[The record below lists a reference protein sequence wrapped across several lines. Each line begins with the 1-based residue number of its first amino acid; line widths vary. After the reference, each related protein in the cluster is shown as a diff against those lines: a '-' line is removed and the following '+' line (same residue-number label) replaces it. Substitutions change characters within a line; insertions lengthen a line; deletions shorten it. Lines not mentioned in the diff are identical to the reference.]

1 MATHPFKDRPGWKML
16 IGGEL
21 VPGGGA
27 ALEVMNPATGEV
39 LGEAPA
45 ASETDVS
52 NAVAAAREAYTT
64 WRWTAPEKRGE
75 MLFEIARRIREHH
88 DELVDLETW
97 ENGKP
102 RIQSVRDVTNAERTF
117 RFYAGAS
124 DKFYG
129 QSVYDSPT
137 EMRKIVYEPYGV
149 VAVIIPWNWPP
160 MHTADFTA
168 LALATGNTVVLK
180 PAPETPLS
188 SLRIAELA
196 ADVLPPGVLN
206 VVTGGVD
213 TGVQLVAHPGID
225 FIAFTGSDKT
235 GEKILAAAATRILP
249 TMMELGGKNAS
260 ILFPDADIDKA
271 VQGMV
276 RSAFFNSGQACS
288 GSERVLVHETIY
300 KTFMERFTSAVA
312 GLVVGEGFDERSIV
326 GPMVSRR
333 QQEKVQGAL
342 ERATAAGACIPVRS
356 DLPRDER
363 LEGGFWVPPTVIT
376 EAAPDAEIMHRHRQ
390 RRRLRSHQRRLDPRP
405 GRRPPHGHPHRGRRG
420 GGEPRQHRRAGS
432 PLRRLQAQRRRAQ
445 EGLPGG
451 DAQLQPG
458 QGDPDGPL
466 RLSGATD
473 GAGSASVRPRDDAG
487 AGPDG
492 HHGAGA
498 STRRPSPVAASAWRA
513 S

>member
-16 IGGEL
+16 IGGEF

-160 MHTADFTA
+160 MHTADFSA

-376 EAAPDAEIMHRHRQ
+376 EAAPDAEIMTEEVFGPVAGILPFKDEDEAIAIVNAVDYGLTSGVWTHDLGVAHRMATRIEAGVVAVN
-390 RRRLRSHQRRLDPRP
+390 RVNT
-405 GRRPPHGHPHRGRRG
+405 
-420 GGEPRQHRRAGS
+420 GE
-432 PLRRLQAQRRRAQ
+432 L
-445 EGLPGG
+445 GLPFGG
-451 DAQLQPG
+451 YKRSGVGRKKDFLEAMRSFSRVKAIQM
-458 QGDPDGPL
+458 D
-466 RLSGATD
+466 LSG
-473 GAGSASVRPRDDAG
+473 
-487 AGPDG
+487 
-492 HHGAGA
+492 
-498 STRRPSPVAASAWRA
+498 
-513 S
+513 

>member
-1 MATHPFKDRPGWKML
+1 MATHPFKNRPGWKML
-16 IGGEL
+16 IGGEF

-27 ALEVMNPATGEV
+27 TALEVMNPATGEV

-45 ASETDVS
+45 ASEADVS
-52 NAVAAAREAYTT
+52 NAVAAAREAYRT

-129 QSVYDSPT
+129 QTVYDSPS

-160 MHTADFTA
+160 MHTADFSA

-213 TGVQLVAHPGID
+213 TGVQLVAHPDID

-235 GEKILAAAATRILP
+235 GEKILTAAATRILP

-260 ILFPDADIDKA
+260 IVFPDADLDRA

-288 GSERVLVHETIY
+288 GSERVLVHESIY
-300 KTFMERFTSAVA
+300 KTFMERFASAVA

-342 ERATAAGACIPVRS
+342 ERATEAGACIPARS
-356 DLPRDER
+356 ELPRDER
-363 LEGGFWVPPTVIT
+363 LKGGYWIPPTVIT
-376 EAAPDAEIMHRHRQ
+376 EAAPDAEIMTEEVFGPVAGILPFKDEDEAISIVNAVDYGLTSGVWTHDLGVAHRMATRIEAGVVAVN
-390 RRRLRSHQRRLDPRP
+390 RVNT
-405 GRRPPHGHPHRGRRG
+405 
-420 GGEPRQHRRAGS
+420 GE
-432 PLRRLQAQRRRAQ
+432 L
-445 EGLPGG
+445 GLPFGG
-451 DAQLQPG
+451 YKRSGVGRKKDFLEAMRSFSRVKAIQM
-458 QGDPDGPL
+458 D
-466 RLSGATD
+466 LSD
-473 GAGSASVRPRDDAG
+473 
-487 AGPDG
+487 
-492 HHGAGA
+492 
-498 STRRPSPVAASAWRA
+498 
-513 S
+513 

>member
-376 EAAPDAEIMHRHRQ
+376 EAAPDAEIMTEEVFGPVAGILPFKDEDEAIAIVNAVDYGLTSGVWTHDLGVAHRMATRIEAGVVAVN
-390 RRRLRSHQRRLDPRP
+390 RVNT
-405 GRRPPHGHPHRGRRG
+405 
-420 GGEPRQHRRAGS
+420 GE
-432 PLRRLQAQRRRAQ
+432 L
-445 EGLPGG
+445 GLPFGG
-451 DAQLQPG
+451 YKRSGVGRKKDFLEAMRSFSRVKAIQM
-458 QGDPDGPL
+458 D
-466 RLSGATD
+466 LSG
-473 GAGSASVRPRDDAG
+473 
-487 AGPDG
+487 
-492 HHGAGA
+492 
-498 STRRPSPVAASAWRA
+498 
-513 S
+513 

>member
-1 MATHPFKDRPGWKML
+1 MAYHPYKDHASWKML
-16 IGGEL
+16 IGGEF
-21 VPGGGA
+21 VDGGGA
-27 ALEVMNPATGEV
+27 TALEVINPATGQV

-45 ASETDVS
+45 ASEADVDR
-52 NAVAAAREAYTT
+52 AVVSARQAYRG
-64 WRWTAPEKRGE
+64 WRWVSPEKRGA
-75 MLFEIARRIREHH
+75 MLFEIARRIHEHH

-102 RIQSVRDVTNAERTF
+102 RAQSARDVTNAARTF
-117 RFYAGAS
+117 RFYAGAA

-129 QSVYDSPT
+129 QSVYDGLS

-160 MHTADFTA
+160 MHTADFAA

-213 TGVQLVAHPGID
+213 TGVQLVAHRGID
-225 FIAFTGSDKT
+225 FIAFTGSDLT

-260 ILFPDADIDKA
+260 IIFPDADLGRA

-288 GSERVLVHETIY
+288 GSERVLVHESIY
-300 KTFMERFTSAVA
+300 TTFMERFTSAVA
-312 GLVVGEGFDERSIV
+312 GLSVGDGFDERSIV
-326 GPMVSRR
+326 GPMVSKR

-342 ERATAAGACIPVRS
+342 DRAVAAGACIPARADVPS
-356 DLPRDER
+356 DAR
-363 LEGGFWVPPTVIT
+363 LEGGFWVPPTIVT
-376 EAAPDAEIMHRHRQ
+376 EAAPDAEIMTTEVFGPVAGILPFEDEDEAVAIANAVDYGLTSGVWTRDLGVAHRMATRIEAGVVSVN
-390 RRRLRSHQRRLDPRP
+390 RVNT
-405 GRRPPHGHPHRGRRG
+405 
-420 GGEPRQHRRAGS
+420 GE
-432 PLRRLQAQRRRAQ
+432 L
-445 EGLPGG
+445 GLPFGG
-451 DAQLQPG
+451 YK
-458 QGDPDGPL
+458 
-466 RLSGATD
+466 RSGVGRKKDFLEAMRSFSRVKAIQMD
-473 GAGSASVRPRDDAG
+473 FSQDD
-487 AGPDG
+487 
-492 HHGAGA
+492 
-498 STRRPSPVAASAWRA
+498 
-513 S
+513 

>member
-1 MATHPFKDRPGWKML
+1 MAQHPFMDRPAWKML
-16 IGGEL
+16 IGGAFVSGSGSTSL
-21 VPGGGA
+21 PVT
-27 ALEVMNPATGEV
+27 NPATGEV

-45 ASETDVS
+45 AGQADVDA
-52 NAVAAAREAYTT
+52 AVTAARDAYRS
-64 WRWTAPEKRGE
+64 WRWIQPEKRAA
-75 MLFEIARRIREHH
+75 MLFEIAERIRRHH

-102 RIQSVRDVTNAERTF
+102 RVQSARDVTNAERTF
-117 RFYAGAS
+117 RFYAGAT

-129 QSVYDSPT
+129 QAVLDAPG

-160 MHTADFTA
+160 MHTADFGA

-206 VVTGGVD
+206 VIPGGVD

-225 FIAFTGSDKT
+225 FIAFTGSDRT

-260 ILFPDADIDKA
+260 IIFPDADLDKA

-288 GSERVLVHETIY
+288 GSERVLVHQDVY
-300 KTFMERFTSAVA
+300 KAFLERFTSAVA
-312 GLVVGEGFDERSIV
+312 GLVVGDGFDERSIV

-333 QQEKVQGAL
+333 QQEKVREAL
-342 ERATAAGACIPVRS
+342 ERATAEGACIPAQAP
-356 DLPRDER
+356 LPTEGRYT
-363 LEGGFWVPPTVIT
+363 GGFWIPPTVVT
-376 EAAPDAEIMHRHRQ
+376 EAAPDATIMTEEVFGPVAGILPFSDEDEAVRIANAVDYGLTAGVWTRDLGTAHRMASRIEAGVVAVN
-390 RRRLRSHQRRLDPRP
+390 RVNT
-405 GRRPPHGHPHRGRRG
+405 
-420 GGEPRQHRRAGS
+420 GE
-432 PLRRLQAQRRRAQ
+432 L
-445 EGLPGG
+445 GLPFGG
-451 DAQLQPG
+451 YK
-458 QGDPDGPL
+458 
-466 RLSGATD
+466 RSGVGRKKDFTEAMRSFSRVKAIQMNFED
-473 GAGSASVRPRDDAG
+473 
-487 AGPDG
+487 
-492 HHGAGA
+492 
-498 STRRPSPVAASAWRA
+498 
-513 S
+513 